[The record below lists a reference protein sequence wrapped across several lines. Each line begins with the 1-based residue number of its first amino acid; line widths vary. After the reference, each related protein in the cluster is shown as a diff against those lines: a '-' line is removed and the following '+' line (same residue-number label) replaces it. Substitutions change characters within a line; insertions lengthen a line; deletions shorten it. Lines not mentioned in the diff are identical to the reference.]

1 MSLVQSARPVKL
13 ETRATAAPSPTRILD
28 LAVAS
33 AGLLILGPL
42 MLLVALAIYVTEG
55 RPIFFSQVRLGLRGC
70 RFRMHKFR
78 KFHSDCGPNCRPVT
92 LKNDARL
99 TRLGSL
105 LERTKLDELPQLW
118 NILKGDMSIV
128 GPRPESLDLAGCF
141 TEPYLRVLDYK
152 PGIFGPNQVHFR
164 NEGSLYSERV
174 DPEHYYRDVLFPIK
188 ARADLA
194 YFPHRTLWSDIGW
207 IIRGVLSVFGSGR
220 PPVEILETYQA
231 VRIEEPPSAGH
242 RVRL

>member
-1 MSLVQSARPVKL
+1 MSLVQSTRPIKL
-13 ETRATAAPSPTRILD
+13 ETRATASLSPTRIFD
-28 LAVAS
+28 LTVAG
-33 AGLLILGPL
+33 AGLFILGPL
-42 MLLVALAIYVTEG
+42 MLLVALVIYVTEG
-55 RPIFFSQVRLGLRGC
+55 RPIFFSQVRLGLRGR

-78 KFHSDCGPNCRPVT
+78 KFHSGCGPNGRPVT
-92 LKNDARL
+92 LKNDVRL

-105 LERTKLDELPQLW
+105 LEMTKLDELPQLW

-128 GPRPESLDLAGCF
+128 GPRPESLDLACCF
-141 TEPYLRVLDYK
+141 TEAYLRVLDYK
-152 PGIFGPNQVHFR
+152 PGIFGPNQVAFR
-164 NEGSLYSERV
+164 HECSLYSEHV

-207 IIRGVLSVFGSGR
+207 IVRGVLSVFGSR
-220 PPVEILETYQA
+220 RSPAEILEAYQA

-242 RVRL
+242 RMHL